1 MFAKWFF
8 TTGLCV
14 LTKPCSSQEE
24 TEWKR
29 GRSFYEEVTFLQ
41 TLVSKYVL
49 TSHWPALGYMVTL
62 GCNKA
67 KFTTTLKLFSC

>member
-1 MFAKWFF
+1 MFAKWLF
-8 TTGLCV
+8 TAGLCV

-24 TEWKR
+24 TERKR

-41 TLVSKYVL
+41 TLFSKCVL

-62 GCNKA
+62 VTWVA
-67 KFTTTLKLFSC
+67 TRPSLLLP